1 MNLQDIFESKKEYIV
16 EGIKYTAI
24 ANFMSDRLVIKLN
37 DKILLNES
45 LKNYENT
52 DGLNMEGYVNKKVRE
67 GKHGKRKNI

>member
-16 EGIKYTAI
+16 KGIKYTAI

-45 LKNYENT
+45 LRNYENT
-52 DGLNMEGYVNKKVRE
+52 DGLNMEGYINKKVKE
-67 GKHGKRKNI
+67 GLI

>member
-37 DKILLNES
+37 DKIILNET
-45 LKNYENT
+45 LRNYENT
-52 DGLNMEGYVNKKVRE
+52 DGLNMEGYINKKVKE
-67 GKHGKRKNI
+67 GLI